1 MKLQFDYEMLFNV
14 VEDTLKDGGLTIK
27 PFTGEKPSG
36 GYMVALQGYELQ
48 VPMSEFFTG
57 IVADYIGQHAQK
69 LMDNPSLC
77 LGTWVNEGTVYLDLS
92 ENIQSREKALE
103 LGKERN
109 QLAIFSLADMEEVT
123 ITC

>member
-1 MKLQFDYEMLFNV
+1 MKLTFDYEVLYSV

-27 PFTGEKPSG
+27 PFTGEKPAS

-48 VPMSEFFTG
+48 VPVEQFFTG

-69 LMDNPSLC
+69 LMDNPALC

-92 ENIQSREKALE
+92 ENIASRDKALE

-109 QLAIFSLADMEEVT
+109 QLAIFNLETFEEVT
-123 ITC
+123 VC